1 VYAIPADARVIDEI
15 PITPD
20 WSPSPC
26 LGDMAAGSDIQ

>member
-20 WSPSPC
+20 WSPPPSR
-26 LGDMAAGSDIQ
+26 GDMAASS